1 MNTKEKIIEVA
12 IQVFNE
18 RGFGPVSIQDIANE
32 LGVNRRNIA
41 YHFNSKDELLAAI
54 AEELWAGLEVERQ
67 KRRDF
72 PSFENLTNE
81 TKMYYA
87 FQQKYTFIFNDL
99 NVIRHPLMAE
109 KFRVFC
115 LQTIKD
121 NAEAI
126 AFAIKLGNM
135 KPEPFPGAYSH
146 LSLAIWVLALFWRS
160 QQLIRE
166 VDDNREGP
174 KVIWSLILPHFTEK
188 GVASFKA
195 FFGEDFYNSIGEPFE
210 VDLGHAFF

>member
-1 MNTKEKIIEVA
+1 MNTKEKIIETA
-12 IQVFNE
+12 IRVFNE

-54 AEELWAGLEVERQ
+54 ADELWAGLEKERQ
-67 KRRDF
+67 RRRDF

-87 FQQKYTFIFNDL
+87 FQKKYTFIFNDL
-99 NVIRHPLMAE
+99 NVIRHPLMA
-109 KFRVFC
+109 KNFRQLC
-115 LQTIKD
+115 MQTIKD
-121 NAEAI
+121 NEAAI

-135 KPEPFPGAYSH
+135 KPEPFPGAYSN

-160 QQLIRE
+160 QQVIRQVNE
-166 VDDNREGP
+166 SQEGP

-188 GVASFKA
+188 GIASFKA
-195 FFGEDFYNSIGEPFE
+195 FFGEEFYNSIGDPFE